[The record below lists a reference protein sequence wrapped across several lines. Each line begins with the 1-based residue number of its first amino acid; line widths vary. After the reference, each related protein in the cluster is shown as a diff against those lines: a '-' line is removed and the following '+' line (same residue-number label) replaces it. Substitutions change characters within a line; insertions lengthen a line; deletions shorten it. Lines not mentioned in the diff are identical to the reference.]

1 MSAVDAFLAAP
12 LAIVDLET
20 TGAHP
25 VWDRVT
31 EIAVLEARFAP
42 GGGEITAEWSTLVN
56 PGTTIPPAIQALTGI
71 TNEMVADA
79 PTFGE
84 LARALHE
91 RLEGRVLVAHNA
103 RFDYGF
109 LKNEFERAGIE
120 FSAQTLCTVK
130 LSRRLYPEHA
140 RHNLDSVMARHG
152 LSCRARHRALGDA
165 EVVWQFLQHAAAE
178 RGDELFAAAAKQ
190 AVKHTTLPAHIERAT
205 IDAIPD
211 SPGVYIFYGEGGAPL
226 YVGKSVTLRSR
237 VLAHFADDIRSAKE
251 AQLAREVRD
260 IEWRRSAGE
269 FGALLA
275 EAALVKE
282 LEPAFNRKLRRT
294 RGLCGFALA
303 SLATLDDAAP
313 DPAKALRL
321 VAADELDVALLPRLR
336 GVFRSERAALAALR
350 ALADE
355 HRLCLQSLGFGEA
368 SARTRRSAC
377 FRHQL
382 RRCAGLCA
390 GKESVAAHHA
400 RLAQALASLPGLA
413 WPYPGPIGV
422 REGDEDNAELHVIHH
437 WCHLGTARSD
447 GELGELLEGAPRAR
461 FDLDQYQIVARHLR
475 KPGTRVVPLALP
487 VAASAAVL

>member
-31 EIAVLEARFAP
+31 EIAVLEGRFTAE
-42 GGGEITAEWSTLVN
+42 GGEITAEWSTLVN

-71 TNEMVADA
+71 TNEMVAGA
-79 PTFGE
+79 PSFGE

-109 LKNEFERAGIE
+109 LKSEFSRAGID
-120 FSAQTLCTVK
+120 FNARTLCTVK

-140 RHNLDSVMARHG
+140 RHNLDSLIARHG
-152 LSCRARHRALGDA
+152 LACRARHRALGDA
-165 EVVWQFLQHAAAE
+165 EAVWQFLRVACEE
-178 RGDELFAAAAKQ
+178 RGDEVFAAAAGQ
-190 AVKHTTLPAHIERAT
+190 AVKQTTLPAHLDRAT
-205 IDAIPD
+205 IDALPD

-226 YVGKSVTLRSR
+226 YVGKSVTLRAR

-251 AQLAREVRD
+251 AQLAREVRT
-260 IEWRRSAGE
+260 IEWRPSAGE
-269 FGALLA
+269 LGALLA
-275 EAALVKE
+275 EAALVKQ

-303 SLATLDDAAP
+303 SLAGAAP
-313 DPAKALRL
+313 EPAKALRL
-321 VAADELDVALLPRLR
+321 VAADELDAAQMQELR

-350 ALADE
+350 GLADE
-355 HRLCLQSLGFGEA
+355 HRLCLQSLGFDKG
-368 SARTRRSAC
+368 SARAGGGAC

-390 GKESVAAHHA
+390 GRESIAAHHA
-400 RLAQALASLPGLA
+400 RLAQALARLPSLA
-413 WPYPGPIGV
+413 WPYRGPIGV
-422 REGDEDNAELHVIHH
+422 REGDDDRAAVHVVDR
-437 WCHLGTARSD
+437 WCHLGTARSEA
-447 GELGELLEGAPRAR
+447 ELEEILAGRRRAA
-461 FDLDQYQIVARHLR
+461 FDLDRYQILSRHLAKR
-475 KPGTRVVPLALP
+475 GVKVMTL
-487 VAASAAVL
+487 